1 MQPPDKWGTIPSAL
15 SLKHDALNTTFL
27 LSCAYDATPG
37 MLFYMNDI
45 CQIENRVR
53 RWLEKAVIGLNLCP
67 FAKSVYVK
75 DQVRIAICH
84 AQDKHT
90 LTGQLYEQL
99 QLLTSTPAQ
108 QTDTTLLV
116 VPFMFEQFSDFNDYL
131 DIAEAVLD
139 ELELVGEI
147 QLASFHPAYQF
158 ADTESDDLSNYTN
171 RAPYPILHLLRED
184 SLDKAAEQY
193 PDASV
198 IFQRNI
204 DVVQALGEEGWHRL
218 LQDDQ

>member
-1 MQPPDKWGTIPSAL
+1 
-15 SLKHDALNTTFL
+15 
-27 LSCAYDATPG
+27 
-37 MLFYMNDI
+37 MNDI
-45 CQIENRVR
+45 SQIENRVR

-90 LTGQLYEQL
+90 LTAQLYEEL
-99 QLLTSTPAQ
+99 QLLASTPAQ

-116 VPFMFEQFSDFNDYL
+116 VPSMFEQFSDFNDYL

-158 ADTESDDLSNYTN
+158 ADTEPGDLSNYTN

-204 DVVQALGEEGWHRL
+204 DVVRALGHEGWHRL
-218 LQDDQ
+218 LQDDQE

>member
-1 MQPPDKWGTIPSAL
+1 
-15 SLKHDALNTTFL
+15 
-27 LSCAYDATPG
+27 
-37 MLFYMNDI
+37 MNDI
-45 CQIENRVR
+45 SQIENRVR

-75 DQVRIAICH
+75 DQVRIAICQ
-84 AQDKHT
+84 AQDRHA
-90 LTGQLYEQL
+90 LTAQLYEEL
-99 QLLTSTPAQ
+99 RWLANTPAQ

-116 VPFMFEQFSDFNDYL
+116 VPCMFEQFSDFNDYL

-147 QLASFHPAYQF
+147 QLASFHPFYQF
-158 ADTESDDLSNYTN
+158 ANTEPDDLSNYTN

-198 IFQRNI
+198 IFQRNVA
-204 DVVQALGEEGWHRL
+204 VVQELGVDGWHRL
-218 LQDDQ
+218 LQDDQE

>member
-1 MQPPDKWGTIPSAL
+1 
-15 SLKHDALNTTFL
+15 
-27 LSCAYDATPG
+27 
-37 MLFYMNDI
+37 MNDI
-45 CQIENRVR
+45 SQIENRVR

-75 DQVRIAICH
+75 DQVRIAICQ
-84 AQDKHT
+84 AQDRHA
-90 LTGQLYEQL
+90 LTAQLYEEL

-116 VPFMFEQFSDFNDYL
+116 VPCLFEQFSDFNDYL

-147 QLASFHPAYQF
+147 QLASFHPFYQF
-158 ADTESDDLSNYTN
+158 ANTEPDDLSNYTN

-184 SLDKAAEQY
+184 SLDRAAEQY

-198 IFQRNI
+198 IFQRNVV
-204 DVVQALGEEGWHRL
+204 VVQELGVDGWHRL
-218 LQDDQ
+218 LQDD

>member
-1 MQPPDKWGTIPSAL
+1 
-15 SLKHDALNTTFL
+15 
-27 LSCAYDATPG
+27 
-37 MLFYMNDI
+37 MNDI
-45 CQIENRVR
+45 SQIENRVR
-53 RWLEKAVIGLNLCP
+53 HWLEKAVIGLNLCP

-75 DQVRIAICH
+75 NQVRIAICQ
-84 AQDKHT
+84 AQDRHA
-90 LTGQLYEQL
+90 LTAQLYEEL
-99 QLLTSTPAQ
+99 QWLMNIPAQ

-116 VPFMFEQFSDFNDYL
+116 VPYMCEQFSDFNDYL

-147 QLASFHPAYQF
+147 QLASFHPLYQF
-158 ADTESDDLSNYTN
+158 ADTEPDDLSNYTN

-184 SLDKAAEQY
+184 SLDKAAQQY

-204 DVVQALGEEGWHRL
+204 AVVQELGRDGWHRL
-218 LQDDQ
+218 LGDEQK

>member
-1 MQPPDKWGTIPSAL
+1 
-15 SLKHDALNTTFL
+15 
-27 LSCAYDATPG
+27 
-37 MLFYMNDI
+37 MNDI
-45 CQIENRVR
+45 SQIENRVR

-75 DQVRIAICH
+75 GQVRIAICQ
-84 AQDKHT
+84 AQDSHA
-90 LTGQLYEQL
+90 LTAQLYEEL
-99 QLLTSTPAQ
+99 QLLASTPAQ

-116 VPFMFEQFSDFNDYL
+116 APCMFEQFSDFNDYL

-147 QLASFHPAYQF
+147 QLASFHPFYQF
-158 ADTESDDLSNYTN
+158 ANTEPDDLSNYTN

-198 IFQRNI
+198 IFQRNVA
-204 DVVQALGEEGWHRL
+204 VVQELGVDGWRRL
-218 LQDDQ
+218 LQEDQ

>member
-1 MQPPDKWGTIPSAL
+1 
-15 SLKHDALNTTFL
+15 
-27 LSCAYDATPG
+27 
-37 MLFYMNDI
+37 MNDI
-45 CQIENRVR
+45 SQIENRVR

-75 DQVRIAICH
+75 DQVRIAICQ
-84 AQDKHT
+84 AQDRHA
-90 LTGQLYEQL
+90 LTAQLYEEL
-99 QLLTSTPAQ
+99 QLLASTPAQ

-116 VPFMFEQFSDFNDYL
+116 VPCLFEQFSDFNDYL

-147 QLASFHPAYQF
+147 QLASFHPFYQF
-158 ADTESDDLSNYTN
+158 ANTEPDDLSNYTN

-184 SLDKAAEQY
+184 SLDRAAEQY

-198 IFQRNI
+198 IFQRNVA
-204 DVVQALGEEGWHRL
+204 VVQELGVDGWHRL
-218 LQDDQ
+218 LQDDQE

>member
-1 MQPPDKWGTIPSAL
+1 
-15 SLKHDALNTTFL
+15 
-27 LSCAYDATPG
+27 
-37 MLFYMNDI
+37 MNDI
-45 CQIENRVR
+45 SQIENRVR

-75 DQVRIAICH
+75 DQVRIAICQ
-84 AQDKHT
+84 AQDRHA
-90 LTGQLYEQL
+90 LTTQLYEEL
-99 QLLTSTPAQ
+99 RWLANTPAQ

-116 VPFMFEQFSDFNDYL
+116 VPCMFEQFSDFNDYL

-147 QLASFHPAYQF
+147 QLASFHPFYQF
-158 ADTESDDLSNYTN
+158 ANTEPDDLSNYTN

-198 IFQRNI
+198 IFQRNVA
-204 DVVQALGEEGWHRL
+204 VVQELGVDGWHRL
-218 LQDDQ
+218 LRDDQE

>member
-1 MQPPDKWGTIPSAL
+1 
-15 SLKHDALNTTFL
+15 
-27 LSCAYDATPG
+27 
-37 MLFYMNDI
+37 MNDI
-45 CQIENRVR
+45 SQIENRVR

-75 DQVRIAICH
+75 DQVRIAICQ
-84 AQDKHT
+84 AQDRHA
-90 LTGQLYEQL
+90 LTAQLYEEL

-116 VPFMFEQFSDFNDYL
+116 VPCLFEQFSDFNDYL

-147 QLASFHPAYQF
+147 QLASFHPFYQF
-158 ADTESDDLSNYTN
+158 ANTEPDDLSNYTN

-184 SLDKAAEQY
+184 SLDRAAEQY

-198 IFQRNI
+198 IFQRNVA
-204 DVVQALGEEGWHRL
+204 VVQELGVDGWHRL
-218 LQDDQ
+218 LQDDQE

>member
-1 MQPPDKWGTIPSAL
+1 
-15 SLKHDALNTTFL
+15 
-27 LSCAYDATPG
+27 
-37 MLFYMNDI
+37 MNDI
-45 CQIENRVR
+45 SQIENRVR

-75 DQVRIAICH
+75 DQVRIAICQ
-84 AQDKHT
+84 AQDRHA
-90 LTGQLYEQL
+90 LTAQLYEEL
-99 QLLTSTPAQ
+99 QLLASTPAQ

-116 VPFMFEQFSDFNDYL
+116 VPCMFEQFSDFNDYL

-147 QLASFHPAYQF
+147 QLASFHPFYQF
-158 ADTESDDLSNYTN
+158 ANTEPDDLSNYTN

-198 IFQRNI
+198 IFQRNVA
-204 DVVQALGEEGWHRL
+204 VVQELGIDGWHRL
-218 LQDDQ
+218 LQDDQE

>member
-1 MQPPDKWGTIPSAL
+1 
-15 SLKHDALNTTFL
+15 
-27 LSCAYDATPG
+27 
-37 MLFYMNDI
+37 MNDI
-45 CQIENRVR
+45 SQIENRVR
-53 RWLEKAVIGLNLCP
+53 HWLEKAVIGLNLCP

-75 DQVRIAICH
+75 DQVRIAICQ
-84 AQDKHT
+84 AQDRHA
-90 LTGQLYEQL
+90 LTAQLYEEL
-99 QLLTSTPAQ
+99 QLLASTPAQ

-116 VPFMFEQFSDFNDYL
+116 VPCLFEQFSDFNDYL

-147 QLASFHPAYQF
+147 QLASFHPFYQF
-158 ADTESDDLSNYTN
+158 ADTEPDDVSNYTN

-198 IFQRNI
+198 IFQRNVA
-204 DVVQALGEEGWHRL
+204 VVRELGVDGWRRL
-218 LQDDQ
+218 LQDDQE

>member
-1 MQPPDKWGTIPSAL
+1 
-15 SLKHDALNTTFL
+15 
-27 LSCAYDATPG
+27 
-37 MLFYMNDI
+37 MNDI
-45 CQIENRVR
+45 SQIENRVR

-75 DQVRIAICH
+75 GQVRIAICQ
-84 AQDKHT
+84 AQDRHA
-90 LTGQLYEQL
+90 LTAQLYEEL
-99 QLLTSTPAQ
+99 QLLASTPAQ

-116 VPFMFEQFSDFNDYL
+116 VPCMFEQFSDFNDYL

-147 QLASFHPAYQF
+147 QLASFHPFYQF
-158 ADTESDDLSNYTN
+158 ANTEPDDLSNYTN

-198 IFQRNI
+198 IFQRNVA
-204 DVVQALGEEGWHRL
+204 VVQELGVDGWRRL
-218 LQDDQ
+218 LQDDQE

>member
-1 MQPPDKWGTIPSAL
+1 
-15 SLKHDALNTTFL
+15 
-27 LSCAYDATPG
+27 
-37 MLFYMNDI
+37 MNDI
-45 CQIENRVR
+45 SQIENRVR
-53 RWLEKAVIGLNLCP
+53 RWLERAVIGLNLCP

-75 DQVRIAICH
+75 DQVRIAICQ
-84 AQDKHT
+84 AQDRHA
-90 LTGQLYEQL
+90 LTAQLYEEL
-99 QLLTSTPAQ
+99 QLLASTPAQ

-116 VPFMFEQFSDFNDYL
+116 VPCMFEQFSDFNDYL

-147 QLASFHPAYQF
+147 QLASFHPFYQF
-158 ADTESDDLSNYTN
+158 ANTEPDDLSNYTN

-198 IFQRNI
+198 IFQRNVA
-204 DVVQALGEEGWHRL
+204 VVQELGVDGWRRL
-218 LQDDQ
+218 LQDDQE

>member
-1 MQPPDKWGTIPSAL
+1 
-15 SLKHDALNTTFL
+15 
-27 LSCAYDATPG
+27 
-37 MLFYMNDI
+37 MNDI
-45 CQIENRVR
+45 SQIENRVR

-75 DQVRIAICH
+75 DQVRIAICQ
-84 AQDKHT
+84 AQDRHA
-90 LTGQLYEQL
+90 LTAQLYEEL

-116 VPFMFEQFSDFNDYL
+116 VPCLFEQFSDFNDYL

-147 QLASFHPAYQF
+147 QLASFHPFYQF
-158 ADTESDDLSNYTN
+158 ANTEPDDLSNYTN

-184 SLDKAAEQY
+184 SLDRAAEQY

-198 IFQRNI
+198 IFQRNVA
-204 DVVQALGEEGWHRL
+204 VVQELGVDGWHRL
-218 LQDDQ
+218 LQDD